1 MASRSGQ
8 RHVCKLLLRSR
19 TVTSTHRGSCRRGR
33 RIRLERTTVLQNF
46 LGAAAHIW
54 NLLWCQAARPGS
66 LFRPAQRAAP
76 NRGREDLGIFHL
88 RDQLRPQKFRGA
100 AQEQQAFTWDQ
111 SSGRSDHVSGP
122 YIARDL
128 GKFLCIGQ
136 FPAKIKSASEAEYLA
151 QRHALIAQAPGHA
164 RLHTITHDLGA
175 PSSANVCGREKK
187 NPPRN
192 WRGLI
197 PSRRPRWLS
206 GEIFVR
212 SGSWFRAQFGWIAVD
227 VR

>member
-1 MASRSGQ
+1 MANWNSITYERISLPKFPQ
-8 RHVCKLLLRSR
+8 KSF
-19 TVTSTHRGSCRRGR
+19 STA
-33 RIRLERTTVLQNF
+33 TTVLQNF
-46 LGAAAHIW
+46 LGAATHIW
-54 NLLWCQAARPGS
+54 DLLWCQAARPGS

-136 FPAKIKSASEAEYLA
+136 FPAKIKSANEAEYLA
-151 QRHALIAQAPGHA
+151 QRPALIAQAPGHA

-175 PSSANVCGREKK
+175 PSSVNVYGRREEKSAAQLARSD
-187 NPPRN
+187 PQSQTALVER
-192 WRGLI
+192 RDIREVGFLV
-197 PSRRPRWLS
+197 SRS
-206 GEIFVR
+206 VR
-212 SGSWFRAQFGWIAVD
+212 LDRS
-227 VR
+227 